1 MAYLLVV
8 DDDEDFTLAVSEG
21 LRLAG
26 HEVHVEPH
34 IGRALKTIEDR
45 RPDLVVLDVMFP
57 QGSSAG
63 FELARTLRH
72 EREEL
77 KSIPILMLTALGQRF
92 PFGFGPGDIDGS
104 SVPVD
109 GYLEK
114 PVDPDFLREE
124 VSRLLARAGASG
136 SPDGPGA
143 ERRETWRRRS

>member
-1 MAYLLVV
+1 MPYILVV
-8 DDDEDFTLAVSEG
+8 DDDEDFTLALSEG

-26 HEVHVEPH
+26 HEVRVEPH
-34 IGRALKTIEDR
+34 VGRALEAIRAR

-63 FELARTLRH
+63 FELARTLRQ

-77 KSIPILMLTALGQRF
+77 RSIPVLMLTALGQRF
-92 PFGFGPGDIDGS
+92 PFGFGPEDIDDS

-136 SPDGPGA
+136 RPDGPGA
-143 ERRETWRRRS
+143 ERR